1 LKFVGINDPLAAAI
15 SFLYACRQ
23 AMESCME
30 ADPMEE
36 GELAAA
42 DGKPLSDNPYPAGSD
57 AHEKW
62 AKGWYYHHFVN
73 EDGEP
78 LDDA

>member
-1 LKFVGINDPLAAAI
+1 MVHALT
-15 SFLYACRQ
+15 
-23 AMESCME
+23 MESCMG

-36 GELAAA
+36 GKLAAA

-62 AKGWYYHHFVN
+62 AKGWYYYHSIV
-73 EDGEP
+73 EDWEP
-78 LDDA
+78 LDDT